1 MAHGARIFPVLI
13 VNMNCFRFS
22 ATSVLRK
29 TLRLQFASLALVLL
43 CLFAT
48 QVFAQDQEE
57 PIRIESN
64 LVQLNVGVADLQGRP
79 VTNLSR
85 DDFAVYED
93 NVRQQIVNFEPVQ
106 KPFSLVLL
114 LDVSGSTMSF
124 RTQLRQSALR
134 FVDSLGPDDR
144 VSVISFRDKTK
155 LLTNFTNDR
164 KKIAYAITALID
176 DKGGHTELYDALSFS
191 LKQLAQ
197 DGADKRRKAI
207 VVLTDGIDTSA
218 YRTDRVSTARAQSN
232 EEAIA
237 SIKPEASPALNA
249 VLKAA
254 DRQNV
259 TIYPLALPSGDVKR
273 IPLPD
278 PTQIAIYTSA
288 HARLQ
293 TLADRTG
300 GRLNEINRLD
310 QLSRIYA
317 EVAAELRT
325 LYTIAYQPPAS
336 RPRDGIFRRIRIEV
350 ARPELI
356 ARTRPGYFAR

>member
-1 MAHGARIFPVLI
+1 MAHEFFPFLI
-13 VNMNCFRFS
+13 VNMNCLRFS
-22 ATSVLRK
+22 AAYAFRK
-29 TLRLQFASLALVLL
+29 TLCLHFVLLALLLLL
-43 CLFAT
+43 CAFAT
-48 QVFAQDQEE
+48 QVSAQDQDE

-64 LVQLNVGVADLQGRP
+64 LVQLNVGVADSQGRP

-114 LDVSGSTMSF
+114 LDVSGSTLTF
-124 RTQLRQSALR
+124 RTQLKQSALR
-134 FVDSLGPDDR
+134 FIESLGADDR
-144 VSVISFRDKTK
+144 VAVIAFNDKMK
-155 LLTNFTNDR
+155 LLTTFTADR
-164 KKIAYAITALID
+164 KKIAYAIDIADGRGETQFYKALD
-176 DKGGHTELYDALSFS
+176 FALDKLAVE
-191 LKQLAQ
+191 KQ
-197 DGADKRRKAI
+197 RRKAI
-207 VVLTDGIDTSA
+207 VVLTDGIDSNLR
-218 YRTDRVSTARAQSN
+218 RTDRELAARAQTN

-237 SIKPEASPALNA
+237 FIKPDANPAMNA

-273 IPLPD
+273 IPFPD

-288 HARLQ
+288 HTRLQ

-336 RPRDGIFRRIRIEV
+336 RPRDGSFRRIRIEV
-350 ARPELI
+350 TRPELI

>member
-1 MAHGARIFPVLI
+1 MHCARVFPLLI
-13 VNMNCFRFS
+13 VKMNSFRFS
-22 ATSVLRK
+22 ATYAFRK
-29 TLRLQFASLALVLL
+29 TLCLQFASLALLLLL
-43 CLFAT
+43 CPFAM
-48 QVFAQDQEE
+48 QVYAQDQDE

-64 LVQLNVGVADLQGRP
+64 LVQLNVGVADRQGSP
-79 VTNLSR
+79 VTNLLR
-85 DDFAVYED
+85 GDFAVYED

-114 LDVSGSTMSF
+114 LDVSGSTLTF
-124 RTQLRQSALR
+124 RTQLKQSALR
-134 FVDSLGPDDR
+134 FIESLGADDR
-144 VSVISFRDKTK
+144 IAVIAFNDKTK
-155 LLTNFTNDR
+155 MLTTFTADR
-164 KKIAYAITALID
+164 KKIAYAIQIADGHGETQFYKALD
-176 DKGGHTELYDALSFS
+176 FALDKLAGE
-191 LKQLAQ
+191 KQ
-197 DGADKRRKAI
+197 RRKAI
-207 VVLTDGIDTSA
+207 VVLTDGIDSTLR
-218 YRTDRVSTARAQSN
+218 RTDRELAARAQTN
-232 EEAIA
+232 EQAVA
-237 SIKPEASPALNA
+237 SIKPDANPTMNA

-336 RPRDGIFRRIRIEV
+336 RPRDGSFRRIRIEV